1 MSKSNRFFEALEA
14 ERETYGTP
22 NVLHDIGYINGLTM
36 AKIIAIKTDA
46 ISVVRCENCEYCYKS
61 SFSSTG
67 YRCKQYKDAEL
78 AEAKLCAECF
88 GGSVESYLLSESYP
102 CSNYDN
108 GMCVID
114 RKDCAGSY
122 CPAWKERYEWQ

>member
-46 ISVVRCENCEYCYKS
+46 VSVVRCKDCKHYKTITCSCGCHYAADNWYCAD
-61 SFSSTG
+61 G
-67 YRCKQYKDAEL
+67 E
-78 AEAKLCAECF
+78 
-88 GGSVESYLLSESYP
+88 
-102 CSNYDN
+102 
-108 GMCVID
+108 
-114 RKDCAGSY
+114 RKDNDL
-122 CPAWKERYEWQ
+122 